1 VILKETLSGDRSSL
15 TSESESEM
23 FLEDLPLRKRPV
35 KSPFLDLAFSSSSEL
50 EESSLEK
57 SKSLRAAHAQD
68 MIFWIF
74 FFFFFFFFK
83 AALLLVVALVAGV
96 ISVGVVIFVE
106 GVELLPLE
114 AVDDEVGGVT
124 ALKAA
129 HR

>member
-23 FLEDLPLRKRPV
+23 FLEHLPMRKRSV
-35 KSPFLDLAFSSSSEL
+35 KSPFLNLGFSSSSEL

-74 FFFFFFFFK
+74 FFFFK

-96 ISVGVVIFVE
+96 VSVGVVIFVE

>member
-23 FLEDLPLRKRPV
+23 FLEDLPMRKRSV
-35 KSPFLDLAFSSSSEL
+35 KSPFLNLGFSSSSEL

-74 FFFFFFFFK
+74 FFFFK

-96 ISVGVVIFVE
+96 VSVGAVIFVE
-106 GVELLPLE
+106 GVELLTLE